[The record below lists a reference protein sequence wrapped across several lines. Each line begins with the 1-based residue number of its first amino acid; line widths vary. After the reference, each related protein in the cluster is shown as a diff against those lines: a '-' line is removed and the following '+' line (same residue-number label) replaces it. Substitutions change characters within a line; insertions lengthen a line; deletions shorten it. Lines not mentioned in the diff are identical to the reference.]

1 MSSFSP
7 FSAVSCIT
15 VTIWL
20 TFTVCFSIPFI
31 SRMQYTHKT
40 YSPSTQTHWHS
51 FFVLSD
57 LEATMVLSSNVAA
70 PLKQKPLLP
79 KILPIS
85 FKKEEI
91 FRQLARISR
100 STRGIVILLCDLKLA
115 RVIMSEAQRLNM
127 VGGHFIWIWADTSTN
142 NEFFDQVHPD
152 EMESEID
159 DNLDLISLV
168 DREKQLQQ
176 QQQKHQHVQQN
187 VGRDQMGGYPDEIT
201 IDTKQHYEPKNE
213 YETIESLDNT
223 NFHLYEDLLE
233 RRLDFDSEFEST
245 NRGLSGSHNLTHEL
259 PLGPDGAYNPFQHS
273 IVSQVG
279 YGKRQLTDG
288 LTAPINVQDKIET
301 HDTDD
306 HDDDEL
312 HLDSML
318 GLDDNLESFKL
329 RTRRNPFLPFMTTY
343 NNNNSGKTN
352 KYNFNNNN
360 NNNNDDVNS
369 DENIMDPM
377 NANDINKMKRVN
389 LLNQLDISS
398 SHVLFHNFQD
408 FPIGL
413 LILRPIKMLTDRHF
427 IRSAV
432 RLFATTWAK
441 LERNSNS
448 NLYGQSNNRDDDK
461 PYRFKNIRNKREDEG
476 REEQTSTTSSSSAT
490 TLSKSNNKP
499 SADTSHVNTY
509 VNINSIWEPEQIVT
523 KTKQQTSGLSENKN
537 EKIEKSNK
545 FTTTTR
551 FNNVNTNTVDDND
564 AINIA
569 MKSKRFDSSW
579 WPSIGGGGRDTSK
592 NKQQKQKQSS
602 SGEDRIKN
610 RGTPQYKGGCFGAPT
625 RGDIKRAELFARY
638 VKYTFQI

>member
-1 MSSFSP
+1 
-7 FSAVSCIT
+7 
-15 VTIWL
+15 
-20 TFTVCFSIPFI
+20 
-31 SRMQYTHKT
+31 
-40 YSPSTQTHWHS
+40 
-51 FFVLSD
+51 
-57 LEATMVLSSNVAA
+57 MVLSSNIAA

-176 QQQKHQHVQQN
+176 QQQQKHQHVPQS
-187 VGRDQMGGYPDEIT
+187 VGRETQSMGGYPDEMM
-201 IDTKQHYEPKNE
+201 IDTSKQHFEPKNE

-245 NRGLSGSHNLTHEL
+245 NRGLGGSHNLSHEL

-279 YGKRQLTDG
+279 YGKRMIPGSSQLTD
-288 LTAPINVQDKIET
+288 INVQDKIET
-301 HDTDD
+301 QDEHE
-306 HDDDEL
+306 DDEAN
-312 HLDSML
+312 LDSML
-318 GLDDNLESFKL
+318 GLNDNLDNLKV

-343 NNNNSGKTN
+343 NNNNGNSN
-352 KYNFNNNN
+352 KYNLNN

-377 NANDINKMKRVN
+377 NANDINKIKRVN

-413 LILRPIKMLTDRHF
+413 LTIRPIKMLTDRHF

-448 NLYGQSNNRDDDK
+448 NLYGSREDEK
-461 PYRFKNIRNKREDEG
+461 PYRFKKVRNKRDDEG
-476 REEQTSTTSSSSAT
+476 RDVHMKSGMQEQTSTMSSIN
-490 TLSKSNNKP
+490 LNKNNNKP
-499 SADTSHVNTY
+499 STGTSHVNTY

-523 KTKQQTSGLSENKN
+523 KTKQQTSGLSEKN

-545 FTTTTR
+545 FTTSTTTTTTTTR
-551 FNNVNTNTVDDND
+551 YNNVNTNTVDDND
-564 AINIA
+564 AIDIA

-579 WPSIGGGGRDTSK
+579 WPSIGRGTTTNN

-602 SGEDRIKN
+602 SGDDRIKN

-638 VKYTFQI
+638 VQIHFSNLILSVVYVVRLCDSIFY